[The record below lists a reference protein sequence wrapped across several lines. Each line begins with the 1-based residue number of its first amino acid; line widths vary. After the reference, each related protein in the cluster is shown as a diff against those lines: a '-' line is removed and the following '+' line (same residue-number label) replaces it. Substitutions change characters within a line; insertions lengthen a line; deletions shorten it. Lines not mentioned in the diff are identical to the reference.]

1 MAHSTSEGWHVAAPE
16 DGVDPYLAAALWLI
30 EKNDG
35 ALIVDHLDRTASIHA
50 RILFETVP
58 RVNLHSPAARSV
70 ADGLGIVLVTPT
82 AQTLE
87 FVDRA
92 DFAASAEWMLLPSPP
107 VSPDRAFQEAWRW
120 ALNRPAPTAGARV
133 SMPDYDLSSL
143 LTPHEVWALAVR
155 SRMPSAQ
162 LEALRAAAL
171 SDGLYLQSVAG

>member
-1 MAHSTSEGWHVAAPE
+1 MRHSTLGGWAVAAPE
-16 DGVDPYLAAALWLI
+16 DGLDPFLAAALWLI

-35 ALIVDHLDRTASIHA
+35 ALVADHVDRVATIHA

-58 RVNLHSPAARSV
+58 RLNLHSPSARSA
-70 ADGLGIVLVTPT
+70 ADGIGIVLVTPT

-87 FVDRA
+87 IVDRD

-107 VSPDRAFQEAWRW
+107 YSPDRAFQDAWLW
-120 ALNRPAPTAGARV
+120 ALNRPAPTAGARA

-162 LEALRAAAL
+162 LEALRAAAV
-171 SDGLYLQSVAG
+171 SDGLYLQSVTG